1 MNPDPLWL
9 FVTLLYGQARQRIR
23 AALDGDPQS
32 GALSLEWIVIASI
45 LVAAAAGAAIF
56 FKSKISEWENKVP

>member
-9 FVTLLYGQARQRIR
+9 LVTCLYGQVRQRIR
-23 AALDGDPQS
+23 SALDGDPQS

-45 LVAAAAGAAIF
+45 VVGAAALAAVF
-56 FKSKISEWENKVP
+56 FKGKISEWEGKVP